1 MPEFDLII
9 IGGGIVG
16 ASAALAGVRQGAR
29 VALVDAGLAGRATD
43 AGAGI
48 VSPVA
53 LDRGEQRPDWTSMIT
68 ECVGYYHSLLAEL
81 DAVDPAGAGSATFEQ
96 VGELVVA
103 GDDPEEQAA
112 LDAVAERLSTP
123 EGRRAHGVTKPV
135 ETVDGADLRAYWP
148 ELRGDLRGIFIA
160 EVGRVVG
167 SRLHDRLMTA
177 ARRRARARS
186 DGADLEV
193 IPGAG
198 SLDPQHPS
206 PRVRVGHRVLDGGA
220 VLFAT
225 GAWAAS
231 DLAAYGVEVGVRP
244 IRGQL
249 VHLRLDGQQTGMRPV
264 VNTPGAGYLLG
275 FDDRIVAGATHEDVG
290 FDARVTAGG
299 QHAVLSAALALA
311 PGLSAATVLE
321 TRVGLRPATS
331 DGLPLVGAVAPSVH
345 VATGL
350 GAWGLTLGPLLGE
363 LSARHALG
371 EELPARLDF
380 LSPARLATKESP

>member
-1 MPEFDLII
+1 MADYDLII

-16 ASAALAGVRQGAR
+16 ASAALAGIRKGAR
-29 VALVDAGLAGRATD
+29 VALIDAGLAGRATD

-53 LDRGEQRPDWTSMIT
+53 LDRGEQRPEWTALIT
-68 ECVGYYHSLLAEL
+68 ECVGYYESLLAEL
-81 DAVDPAGAGSATFEQ
+81 DAVDPAGAGSATYEQ

-103 GDDPEEQAA
+103 GDDPREQAA

-123 EGRRAHGVTKPV
+123 DGRRAHGVTKPV
-135 ETVDGADLRAYWP
+135 EIVEDVRTYWP
-148 ELRGDLRGIFIA
+148 ELRRDLRGLFIT

-167 SRLHDRLMTA
+167 SRLHDRLLTA
-177 ARRRARARS
+177 ARRRAQAQT
-186 DGADLEV
+186 DGAVLEIV
-193 IPGAG
+193 PGAG
-198 SLDPQHPS
+198 ILDPGS
-206 PRVRVGHRVLDGGA
+206 PRVRVGHRVLEGRA

-225 GAWAAS
+225 GSWATA
-231 DLAAYGVEVGVRP
+231 DLVPYGVQVPVRP

-299 QHAVLSAALALA
+299 QHAVLQAALDLA

-321 TRVGLRPATS
+321 TRVGLRPATG
-331 DGLPLVGAVAPSVH
+331 DGLPLVGAVAPAVH

-363 LSARHALG
+363 LAARHALG
-371 EELPARLDF
+371 EHLPERLDF
-380 LSPARLATKESP
+380 LSPGRPFTKESA

>member
-1 MPEFDLII
+1 MPDFDLVI

-16 ASAALAGVRQGAR
+16 ASAALAGVRKGAR
-29 VALVDAGLAGRATD
+29 IALVDAGLAGRATD

-53 LDRGEQRPDWTSMIT
+53 LDRGEQRPDWTSLIT

-81 DAVDPAGAGSATFEQ
+81 DVVDPAGAGSATFEQ

-103 GDDPEEQAA
+103 GDDPHEQAA
-112 LDAVAERLSTP
+112 LDAVARRLSQP
-123 EGRRAHGVTKPV
+123 HGRRAPGITKPV
-135 ETVDGADLRAYWP
+135 ETVDGAALRDYWP

-177 ARRRARARS
+177 ARRRAAGGS
-186 DGADLEV
+186 DGAVLEV

-198 SLDPQHPS
+198 MLDPRRPV
-206 PRVRVGHRVLDGGA
+206 PRVRVGHRVLEGGA
-220 VLFAT
+220 VLVAT
-225 GAWAAS
+225 GAWAGA
-231 DLAAYGVEVGVRP
+231 DLAGFGIEVGIRP
-244 IRGQL
+244 IRGQI
-249 VHLRLDGQQTGMRPV
+249 VHLRLDGQQTGLRPV

-275 FDDRIVAGATHEDVG
+275 FDDRIVVGATHEDVG

-299 QHAVLSAALALA
+299 QQAVLKAALDLA
-311 PGLSAATVLE
+311 PGLSTATVLE

-331 DGLPLVGAVAPSVH
+331 DGLPLVGPVAPGIH

-350 GAWGLTLGPLLGE
+350 GAWGLTLGPLLAE
-363 LSARHALG
+363 LAARHALG
-371 EELPARLDF
+371 EHLPARLGF
-380 LSPARLATKESP
+380 LSPGRPLTKESA

>member
-1 MPEFDLII
+1 MGDYDLII

-16 ASAALAGVRQGAR
+16 ASAALAGVRKGAR
-29 VALVDAGLAGRATD
+29 VALIDAGLAGRATD

-53 LDRGEQRPDWTSMIT
+53 LDRGEQRPEWTAHIT
-68 ECVGYYHSLLAEL
+68 ECVGYYESLLAEL
-81 DAVDPAGAGSATFEQ
+81 DAVDPAGAGSATYEQ

-103 GDDPEEQAA
+103 GDDPHEQAA

-123 EGRRAHGVTKPV
+123 EGRRAHGITKPV
-135 ETVDGADLRAYWP
+135 EIVEDVRTYWP
-148 ELRGDLRGIFIA
+148 ELRRDLRGLFIT

-167 SRLHDRLMTA
+167 SRLHDRLLTA
-177 ARRRARARS
+177 ARRRAQAQS
-186 DGADLEV
+186 EGAVLEI

-198 SLDPQHPS
+198 ILDPDS
-206 PRVRVGHRVLDGGA
+206 PRVRVGHRVLEGGA

-225 GAWAAS
+225 GAWATA
-231 DLAAYGVEVGVRP
+231 DLVPYGVQVQVRP

-275 FDDRIVAGATHEDVG
+275 FDDRVVAGATHEDVG

-299 QHAVLSAALALA
+299 QYAVLRAALDLA

-331 DGLPLVGAVAPSVH
+331 DGLPLIGAVAPSVH

-363 LSARHALG
+363 LAARHALG
-371 EELPARLDF
+371 ERLPERLDF
-380 LSPARLATKESP
+380 LSPGRPLTKESA

>member
-1 MPEFDLII
+1 MADFDLIV

-16 ASAALAGVRQGAR
+16 ASAALAGVRKGGR

-53 LDRGEQRPDWTSMIT
+53 LDRGEQRPAWTALIT
-68 ECVGYYHSLLAEL
+68 ECVGYYESLLAEL
-81 DAVDPAGAGSATFEQ
+81 DAVDPAGAGSATYEQ

-103 GDDPEEQAA
+103 DDPAA
-112 LDAVAERLSTP
+112 LQPVVDRLSTA

-135 ETVDGADLRAYWP
+135 EVVDDVRGYWP
-148 ELRGDLRGIFIA
+148 ELNPELHGIFIT

-167 SRLHDRLMTA
+167 SKLHDRLLTA
-177 ARRRARARS
+177 ARRRAA
-186 DGADLEV
+186 ADKSAALEL

-198 SLDPQHPS
+198 TLGATHE
-206 PRVRVGHRVLDGGA
+206 VRVGHRVLTADA

-225 GAWAAS
+225 GAWTAA
-231 DLAAYGVEVGVRP
+231 DLAPYGVQVAVRP

-264 VNTPGAGYLLG
+264 VNSPGGGYLLG

-299 QHAVLSAALALA
+299 QHAVLKTALEMA

-321 TRVGLRPATS
+321 TRVGLRPAS
-331 DGLPLVGAVAPSVH
+331 GDGLPLVGAVAPGVH

-363 LSARHALG
+363 LAAQHALG
-371 EELPARLDF
+371 DPLPERLDF
-380 LSPARLATKESP
+380 LNPGRPLPKES

>member
-1 MPEFDLII
+1 MADFDLII
-9 IGGGIVG
+9 VGGGIVG
-16 ASAALAGVRQGAR
+16 ASAALAGVRKGAR

-53 LDRGEQRPDWTSMIT
+53 LDRGEQRPDWTSLIT

-103 GDDPEEQAA
+103 GDDPDQQAA
-112 LDAVAERLSTP
+112 LEAVAARLSHL
-123 EGRRAHGVTKPV
+123 EGRRAHGIVKPL
-135 ETVDGADLRAYWP
+135 ETVDGADLREYWP
-148 ELRGDLRGIFIA
+148 ELRGDLRGLFIA

-167 SRLHDRLMTA
+167 SRLHDRLMAA
-177 ARRRARARS
+177 ARRRALARR
-186 DGADLEV
+186 DGAELEV

-198 SLDPQHPS
+198 MLDLQPSGPQ
-206 PRVRVGHRVLDGGA
+206 VRVGHRVLHGRA
-220 VLFAT
+220 VLLAT
-225 GAWAAS
+225 GAWAGA
-231 DLAAYGVEVGVRP
+231 DLAGFGVEVDIRP

-249 VHLRLDGQQTGMRPV
+249 VHLRLDGRQTGLRPV

-299 QHAVLSAALALA
+299 QRAVLNGALDLA

-331 DGLPLVGAVAPSVH
+331 DGLPLVGPVAPAIH

-363 LSARHALG
+363 LAARHALG
-371 EELPARLDF
+371 DDLPARLDF
-380 LSPARLATKESP
+380 LSPGRPSPKEST

>member
-1 MPEFDLII
+1 MADYDLIV

-16 ASAALAGVRQGAR
+16 ASAALAGVRKGAR
-29 VALVDAGLAGRATD
+29 VALIDAGLAGRATD

-53 LDRGEQRPDWTSMIT
+53 LDRGEQRPEWTALIT
-68 ECVGYYHSLLAEL
+68 ECVGYYESLLAEL
-81 DAVDPAGAGSATFEQ
+81 DAVDPAGAGSATYEQ

-103 GDDPEEQAA
+103 DDDPREQAA

-123 EGRRAHGVTKPV
+123 EGRRAHGITKPV
-135 ETVDGADLRAYWP
+135 ELVEDVRTYWP
-148 ELRGDLRGIFIA
+148 ELRGDLRGLFIT

-167 SRLHDRLMTA
+167 SRLHDRLLTA
-177 ARRRARARS
+177 ARRRAQIDAAAAL
-186 DGADLEV
+186 DI

-198 SLDPQHPS
+198 VLGPTG
-206 PRVRVGHRVLDGGA
+206 VRIGHRTLNSQA

-225 GAWAAS
+225 GAWAAA
-231 DLAAYGVEVGVRP
+231 DLAAYGVNVAVRP

-249 VHLRLDGQQTGMRPV
+249 VHLRLDGRQTGMRPV

-299 QHAVLSAALALA
+299 QHAVLQAALDLA

-331 DGLPLVGAVAPSVH
+331 DGLPLVGAVAPGVH

-363 LSARHALG
+363 LAAQHALG
-371 EELPARLDF
+371 DQLPERLEF
-380 LSPARLATKESP
+380 LNPGRPLPKES